1 MADARSWLPIALLCA
16 GLSSMPALADTEDD
30 LARQLA
36 NPVAALISVPFQL
49 NYDRDMGPAN
59 DGRRYL
65 LNVQPVIPI
74 SLNADWNL
82 ISRTIVPLIDQ
93 KDVFPGEGSQSGVG
107 NILQSLFLSPA
118 LPTASGVI
126 WGAGPVFLLPTAT
139 NSLLGTEKWGMGP
152 TGVALR
158 QQGAWTVGALANHIW
173 SVGGNAA
180 DPDIS
185 TTFIQPFVTYITP
198 TRTTFALNTESTYD
212 WKAKQWSVPI
222 NFNVAQLLRVG
233 DQLLQVG
240 GGVRY
245 WATGSDMA
253 PSGWGFRLT
262 ITLLFPR

>member
-1 MADARSWLPIALLCA
+1 MS
-16 GLSSMPALADTEDD
+16 ALADTEDD

-74 SLNADWNL
+74 SLNAEWNL

-93 KDVFPGEGSQSGVG
+93 KDVFQGEGSQSGVG
-107 NILQSLFLSPA
+107 NIVQSLFLSPA
-118 LPTASGVI
+118 LPTASGII
-126 WGAGPVFLLPTAT
+126 WGAGPVFLLPTAS
-139 NSLLGTEKWGMGP
+139 NSLLGSEKWGIGP

-173 SVGGNAA
+173 TVGGNNA

-185 TTFIQPFVTYITP
+185 ATFIQPFVTYITP

-245 WATGSDMA
+245 WAAGSDTA

-262 ITLLFPR
+262 LTLLFPR

>member
-1 MADARSWLPIALLCA
+1 MNSAHPWLPLAVLCT
-16 GLSSMPALADTEDD
+16 GLSSMSALAETEDD

-65 LNVQPVIPI
+65 LNIQPVIPI
-74 SLNADWNL
+74 SLNPEWNL

-93 KDVFPGEGSQSGVG
+93 KDVFPGAGSQSGVG
-107 NILQSLFLSPA
+107 NIVQSLFLSPA
-118 LPTASGVI
+118 RPTASGVI
-126 WGAGPVFLLPTAT
+126 WGAGPVFLLPTAS
-139 NSLLGTEKWGMGP
+139 NSLLGTEKWGIGP

-173 SVGGNAA
+173 SVGGKDA

-185 TTFIQPFVTYITP
+185 ATLIQPFVTYITP
-198 TRTTFALNTESTYD
+198 TRTTFALNMESAYD
-212 WKAKQWSVPI
+212 WKAKQWTVPI

-245 WATGSDMA
+245 WAAGGNTA
-253 PSGWGFRLT
+253 PQGWGFRLT
-262 ITLLFPR
+262 VTLLFPK